1 MTDPREAIRDAF
13 ERIHPDT
20 IWILTDGGFNG
31 SGGSPAVRKLI
42 TQLNTNRLVRVNTV
56 GFARYPRQVDRN
68 LGAIAADNNGTFYF
82 SRSGDLD

>member
-1 MTDPREAIRDAF
+1 MRT
-13 ERIHPDT
+13 
-20 IWILTDGGFNG
+20 
-31 SGGSPAVRKLI
+31 LI
-42 TQLNTNRLVRVNTV
+42 TKLNTNRRVRVNTV